1 MVPEAELDRYATTL
15 HSITHGRGTYK
26 MKFHVYQDAPP
37 DVAARVT
44 EARKKELEE
53 AKA

>member
-1 MVPEAELDRYATTL
+1 
-15 HSITHGRGTYK
+15 

-37 DVAARVT
+37 DVAAKVT
-44 EARKKELEE
+44 ESRKKELEE